1 LPLAFGF
8 GSPADLAIIFVLVLL
23 IFGPNK
29 LPELG
34 KQLGQAMKEIRKITD
49 EFSGAAASIRSE
61 VEPVFKTNLLDTTRR
76 TVPEV
81 LAPAETVEETVPVD
95 ASVVKHESPE
105 TIPTGGLRISSLP
118 PSLSG
123 SEDKGE

>member
-1 LPLAFGF
+1 MPLAFGF

-61 VEPVFKTNLLDTTRR
+61 VEPVFKTNLLDAPRR

-81 LAPAETVEETVPVD
+81 LAPAETVGETVPVD
-95 ASVVKHESPE
+95 ALTIKDESPE

-118 PSLSG
+118 PTLSG